1 MQASALADE
10 GSGLLNGK
18 RRGGMPVA
26 LQAAM
31 VMAGGLAI
39 SFIFYHTVRLSAP
52 LDHP

>member
-1 MQASALADE
+1 MQAASLADE
-10 GSGLLNGK
+10 GSGLLNNK

-39 SFIFYHTVRLSAP
+39 AFIFYHTVRLSAP